1 MKRYFPLLVSFLV
14 LVFIATTG
22 FQCGSA
28 DVTSAKL
35 YMSPQQKQFDKAE
48 QALLREISKN
58 PQNEE
63 AWFLLGQVRLELK
76 NYAGMNEAWGKALD
90 LSKTHEKEIAHNR
103 LAIWAMLY
111 NEGVNSYNKGRE
123 NPKMYDSA
131 LAAFDL
137 AINMVPDS
145 ANTYYV
151 AALVQYAK
159 NNIPACRA
167 NLESVLKRTPGN
179 TDAARMLG
187 QTYYLTAGQKLES
200 RDTLGAKK
208 DYLKATEAYETIVKA
223 KPGDA
228 EAITSLIDAYDRA
241 DQPEKALA
249 LTKNAVEKDP
259 GNKIYRFA
267 YGVFLLKKE
276 DYQGATDQFK
286 KAVDTD
292 PNFTDATY
300 NLGVSYLNWGVEMR
314 AKALK
319 RAEEESQK
327 GNRNFK
333 VDKSY
338 EEKFKQALPYLEK
351 SAETRQDDSML
362 WQQLGKVYA
371 TLGMSDKAKAAFE
384 RYDKI
389 LKGN

>member
-1 MKRYFPLLVSFLV
+1 
-14 LVFIATTG
+14 
-22 FQCGSA
+22 
-28 DVTSAKL
+28 
-35 YMSPQQKQFDKAE
+35 
-48 QALLREISKN
+48 
-58 PQNEE
+58 
-63 AWFLLGQVRLELK
+63 
-76 NYAGMNEAWGKALD
+76 
-90 LSKTHEKEIAHNR
+90 
-103 LAIWAMLY
+103 
-111 NEGVNSYNKGRE
+111 
-123 NPKMYDSA
+123 
-131 LAAFDL
+131 
-137 AINMVPDS
+137 
-145 ANTYYV
+145 
-151 AALVQYAK
+151 
-159 NNIPACRA
+159 
-167 NLESVLKRTPGN
+167 VLKRAPGN

-200 RDTLGAKK
+200 RDTVGAKK
-208 DYLKATEAYETIVKA
+208 DYLKATEAYETIVKV
-223 KPGDA
+223 KPADA

-276 DYQGATDQFK
+276 DYQGATEQFK

-292 PNFTDATY
+292 PNFTDAIY

-362 WQQLGKVYA
+362 AQQLGKVYA